1 MKKYKGFIF
10 DMNGTMIDDMAY
22 HEVAW
27 YEVIVN
33 ELKAPL
39 TREQL
44 KAELY
49 GKNTEMFHRI
59 FGKAKYSLEE
69 IESITLRKENR
80 YRKEFLPNLKLINGL
95 DSFLINIQRSGIS
108 LSIGTA
114 APLANIDFVLD
125 NLKLRNYFP
134 VVVGPDDVHTSKPDP
149 EVFLKAA
156 ERMNI
161 FPEECLVFEDAPQGI
176 EAARRAGMNAIAVT
190 SFHSSHQLSNENVIA
205 HIKDYNDP
213 FLNEILTP

>member
-1 MKKYKGFIF
+1 MKTYRGFIF

-39 TREQL
+39 TRHQL
-44 KAELY
+44 KEELY

-59 FGKAKYSLEE
+59 FGKSKYSLEE
-69 IESITLRKENR
+69 IELITLRKENR
-80 YRKEFLPNLKLINGL
+80 YRQEFLPRLKLIAGL
-95 DSFLINIQRSGIS
+95 DSFLVKIQQKGIS

-114 APLANIDFVLD
+114 APVANIDFVLD
-125 NLKLRNYFP
+125 NLKLRNLFP
-134 VVVGPDDVHTSKPDP
+134 VVVGPDDVHSSKPDP

-156 ERMNI
+156 QRMDI
-161 FPEECLVFEDAPQGI
+161 PPEECLVFEDAPKGI

-190 SFHSSHQLSNENVIA
+190 SFHSQHELANENVIGF
-205 HIKDYNDP
+205 INDYTNP
-213 FLNEILTP
+213 LLNELFS